1 MNVCIISEVGRIIA
15 PNPSVT
21 IVAIPTQKAAAP
33 SSLASLAAEVRKQL
47 GEAWLPHVYREQILT
62 KRTRAYHLELPAK
75 QANVEVQ
82 YTLLGVEL
90 KIGQR
95 RVMCPDLATARYLSV
110 FARTGNADFAVP
122 YDISQLSRLADEL
135 EFAWH
140 RMLLLVDH
148 LAANRSA
155 SFRTRLR
162 RALIAAVREEIAE
175 AGAGADRPHFN
186 QNTKQRTV

>member
-1 MNVCIISEVGRIIA
+1 MNVCSINEVGGIIA

-21 IVAIPTQKAAAP
+21 IVALQTQKVGAV
-33 SSLASLAAEVRKQL
+33 SSLASLAAEVRQQL
-47 GEAWLPHVYREQILT
+47 GEAWLPQIYREQILT
-62 KRTRAYHLELPAK
+62 KRTRAYNLELPAK
-75 QANVEVQ
+75 QGNAEVQ

-90 KIGQR
+90 KIGRR

-140 RMLLLVDH
+140 RMLLLIDNV
-148 LAANRSA
+148 AATRSA
-155 SFRTRLR
+155 SFCTRLR
-162 RALIAAVREEIAE
+162 RTLVAAARDEIAA

-186 QNTKQRTV
+186 QNTKQRRA

>member
-1 MNVCIISEVGRIIA
+1 MNVCAISEAVGIIA
-15 PNPSVT
+15 PNPHVI
-21 IVAIPTQKAAAP
+21 IVALQTLKVGAD

-62 KRTRAYHLELPAK
+62 KRTRAYHLEIPTK
-75 QANVEVQ
+75 QGNVEVQ

-90 KIGQR
+90 KLGRR

-110 FARTGNADFAVP
+110 FARTGNTDFAVP
-122 YDISQLSRLADEL
+122 YDISQLSRFADEL

-140 RMLLLVDH
+140 RMLLLIDH
-148 LAANRSA
+148 LAATRSA

-162 RALIAAVREEIAE
+162 RTLTATAREEIAE

-186 QNTKQRTV
+186 QNTKQRSA

>member
-1 MNVCIISEVGRIIA
+1 MNVCSINEVGGIIA

-21 IVAIPTQKAAAP
+21 IVALQTQKVGAV
-33 SSLASLAAEVRKQL
+33 SSLASLAAEVRQQL
-47 GEAWLPHVYREQILT
+47 GEAWLPQIYREQILT
-62 KRTRAYHLELPAK
+62 KQTRAYHLELPAK
-75 QANVEVQ
+75 QGNAEVQ

-90 KIGQR
+90 KIGRR

-140 RMLLLVDH
+140 RMLLLIDNV
-148 LAANRSA
+148 AATRSA
-155 SFRTRLR
+155 SFCTRLR
-162 RALIAAVREEIAE
+162 RTLVAAARDEIAA

-186 QNTKQRTV
+186 QNTKQRRA

>member
-1 MNVCIISEVGRIIA
+1 MSEAVGTIA
-15 PNPSVT
+15 PNPPVT
-21 IVAIPTQKAAAP
+21 IVALQTQKAAAS
-33 SSLASLAAEVRKQL
+33 SSLASLAAEVRQQL

-75 QANVEVQ
+75 QGSVEVQ

-90 KIGQR
+90 KLGRR

-110 FARTGNADFAVP
+110 FARAGNTDFAVP
-122 YDISQLSRLADEL
+122 YDISQLSRFADEL

-140 RMLLLVDH
+140 RMLLLIDH

-162 RALIAAVREEIAE
+162 RTLIATVREEIAE

-186 QNTKQRTV
+186 QNTKQRSA

>member
-1 MNVCIISEVGRIIA
+1 MNVCSINEVGGIIA

-21 IVAIPTQKAAAP
+21 IVALQTQKVGAV
-33 SSLASLAAEVRKQL
+33 SSLASLAAEVRQQL
-47 GEAWLPHVYREQILT
+47 GEAWLPQIYREQILT
-62 KRTRAYHLELPAK
+62 KRTRAYNLELPAK
-75 QANVEVQ
+75 QGNAEVQ

-90 KIGQR
+90 KIGRR

-110 FARTGNADFAVP
+110 FARTGNPDFALP

-140 RMLLLVDH
+140 RMLLLIDNV
-148 LAANRSA
+148 AENRSA
-155 SFRTRLR
+155 SFCTRLR
-162 RALIAAVREEIAE
+162 RTLIAAARDEIAQ

-186 QNTKQRTV
+186 QNTKQRRA